1 LTGSRILRLALNCP
15 ELVALKKCFQSGG
28 DSIIN
33 PEETSLNPE
42 TEAPE
47 KEQTKPDIRR
57 EFLELIRLVVIFLF
71 IFWGVKTFVVEGYE
85 VQGESMMP
93 TLADKDRILVFKLP
107 QHLHKFPLLRRFQPF
122 QEKDILV
129 LEGFGHKRLIK
140 RLIAYNPRQHPE
152 KVNAQSADDHTFS
165 PDTVKVEYDLGIVRI
180 NNWQI
185 DESAYLFQGGE
196 RTRDTDLCL
205 LEPGE
210 LYVLG
215 DHRAVSKDSRSFHAV
230 RDSQVVGKA
239 FFRFWPL
246 SKIGL
251 L

>member
-1 LTGSRILRLALNCP
+1 MDTDLS
-15 ELVALKKCFQSGG
+15 
-28 DSIIN
+28 
-33 PEETSLNPE
+33 PE

-47 KEQTKPDIRR
+47 QEQSKPDIRR
-57 EFLELIRLVVIFLF
+57 EFFELIRLVVIFLF

-107 QHLHKFPLLRRFQPF
+107 QQLFKLPVLNRFQPF
-122 QEKDILV
+122 QDSDILV
-129 LEGFGHKRLIK
+129 LEGFGSKRLIK
-140 RLIAYNPRQHPE
+140 RLIAYNPRQHRQM
-152 KVNAQSADDHTFS
+152 VNAQSAEDHVVA
-165 PDTVKVEYDLGIVRI
+165 PDTVKVEYDRGIVRI

-185 DESAYLFQGGE
+185 DESAYLFDAD
-196 RTRDTDLCL
+196 RRSSDTDLCML
-205 LEPGE
+205 VAGE

-215 DHRAVSKDSRSFHAV
+215 DHRLVSKDSRSFHAV
-230 RDSQVVGKA
+230 RDNQVIGKA
-239 FFRFWPL
+239 VFRFWPL